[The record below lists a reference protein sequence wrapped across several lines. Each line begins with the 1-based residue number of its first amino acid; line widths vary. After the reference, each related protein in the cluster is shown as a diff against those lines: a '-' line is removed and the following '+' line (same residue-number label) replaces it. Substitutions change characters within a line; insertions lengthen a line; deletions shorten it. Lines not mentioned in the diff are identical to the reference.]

1 MTDRKSPSGPV
12 TSVKG
17 TIAIAATNIATTAAA
32 TATGSFTANTGSPAP
47 NVLTSMQGVVSLS
60 PQANLTAS
68 VAVAWA
74 RVVGT
79 NLVAIGFTN
88 VGASTAQ
95 AAVTFDA
102 DIQIE

>member
-12 TSVKG
+12 SSIKG

-32 TATGSFTANTGSPAP
+32 TATGSFVPTSGP
-47 NVLTSMQGVVSLS
+47 NVQVGNVLSLS

-68 VAVAWA
+68 VSIAFA
-74 RVVGT
+74 RVVQTGI
-79 NLVAIGFTN
+79 VVIGFTN
-88 VGASTAQ
+88 TGASTAQ

-102 DIQIE
+102 DASTR